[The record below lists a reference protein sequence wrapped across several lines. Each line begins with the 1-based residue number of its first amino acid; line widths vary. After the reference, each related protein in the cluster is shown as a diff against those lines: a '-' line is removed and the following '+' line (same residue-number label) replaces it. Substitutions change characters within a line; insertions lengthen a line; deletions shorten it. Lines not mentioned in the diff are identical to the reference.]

1 MSPSLNSFLLTATS
15 LLGIAL
21 TPFSFICAGILALF
35 LFVHFLESTNS
46 SVTGVSEA
54 ADLLNFMPSPSTTQ
68 NYSEFQ
74 DEKYIANFSSQ
85 SLLKSCWYLLL
96 LPQLKKVFEILSW
109 QGTNYYLCLSSH
121 WPEKLYVSIAF
132 KTQSHCSTVAL
143 ESLKTIYSVRHLQ
156 QH

>member
-21 TPFSFICAGILALF
+21 TPFSFICAGIWALF

-74 DEKYIANFSSQ
+74 DEKYIAKFSGQ
-85 SLLKSCWYLLL
+85 SLLKSC
-96 LPQLKKVFEILSW
+96 
-109 QGTNYYLCLSSH
+109 
-121 WPEKLYVSIAF
+121 
-132 KTQSHCSTVAL
+132 
-143 ESLKTIYSVRHLQ
+143 
-156 QH
+156 